1 MTSTFRFPAE
11 WEPQSAI
18 LLAWP
23 HAGTDWAERL
33 DQVEDTYIAL
43 VAAIARFEQVLVC
56 VADDDVEAYARARLS
71 SARID
76 MSQVAFA
83 AVAYDDTWLRDS
95 GPITLIANDPSPAS
109 GRRCPEGADEG
120 RFKLLDFRFT
130 AWGGKF
136 EAGQDDRVVER
147 LHAAGNFLKSSRQ
160 AIDFALEGGA
170 IETDG
175 AGTLLSTWRCLHE
188 RHPDASREQLSA
200 KLAGWLQQD
209 RVLWLEHGYLEGDDT
224 DAHIDTLARFA
235 GPDAIVFQ
243 ACDDPDDSHYF
254 ELRAMAAEIAALR
267 TRDGQPYRLFPLPW
281 AQPIL
286 DRDAAGETRRLAASY
301 ANFLIVNGAVLMP
314 AYGDPADGLA
324 AGVLAQAF
332 PDREIVPV
340 PCRALIW
347 QNGSLHCLT
356 MQLPAG
362 IVGAA

>member
-1 MTSTFRFPAE
+1 MTAAFRFPAE
-11 WEPQSAI
+11 WEPQSAV

-33 DQVEDTYIAL
+33 GDVEETYIAL
-43 VAAIARFEQVLVC
+43 VAAIASRERVLVC
-56 VADDDVEAYARARLS
+56 VADDDIEAYARARLS

-76 MSQVAFA
+76 MSRVAFA
-83 AVAYDDTWLRDS
+83 SVPYDDTWLRDS
-95 GPITLIANDPSPAS
+95 GPLTLS
-109 GRRCPEGADEG
+109 ADG
-120 RFKLLDFRFT
+120 GFRLLDFRFT

-136 EAGQDDRVVER
+136 EAAQDDRLVER
-147 LHAAGNFLKSSRQ
+147 LHAAGNFLKSDRQ

-170 IETDG
+170 IDTDG
-175 AGTLLSTWRCLHE
+175 EGTLLTTWQCLHE
-188 RHPDASREQLSA
+188 RHPDSSREELSA

-209 RVLWLEHGYLEGDDT
+209 RVLWLKHGYLEGDDT
-224 DAHIDTLARFA
+224 DAHVDTLARFA
-235 GPDAIVFQ
+235 APDAIVFQ

-254 ELRAMAAEIAALR
+254 ELRAMADEIAALR

-281 AQPIL
+281 PQPIL
-286 DRDAAGETRRLAASY
+286 DRDALDQDALDTDSSGRERRLAASY

-332 PDREIVPV
+332 PDREIVPI
-340 PCRALIW
+340 PCRPLIW

-356 MQLPAG
+356 MQLPQG
-362 IVGAA
+362 IIAA